1 MKFFHHTILKFL
13 PLAIACL
20 TGAICLSCSC
30 TGSNDNGTPSETV
43 SEKVKDKKAYRL
55 GEEHAERLLQ
65 YANNEDALQDGLLD
79 IRARISNIRAK
90 LGAQAAADYERG
102 FTDYIRTNN
111 DSLARILF

>member
-20 TGAICLSCSC
+20 TGEICLSCSFSENS
-30 TGSNDNGTPSETV
+30 GSHTETV
-43 SEKVKDKKAYRL
+43 SSKVKDKKAYHL

-79 IRARISNIRAK
+79 IRARISNIRSK
-90 LGAQAAADYERG
+90 LGTQAAADYERG
-102 FTDYIRTNN
+102 FTDYIRTNH

>member
-20 TGAICLSCSC
+20 TGAICLSCSFSENS
-30 TGSNDNGTPSETV
+30 GSHTETV
-43 SEKVKDKKAYRL
+43 SSKVKDKKAYHP

-79 IRARISNIRAK
+79 IRARISNIRSK